1 MSPTKLSRHELAN
14 LVEPS
19 PTNPQTIDAELDAQV
34 QDCHCDGKGGP
45 EAFFVDPDTTG
56 INDAKGAAA

>member
-1 MSPTKLSRHELAN
+1 MSPTKLLPNELTN

-19 PTNPQTIDAELDAQV
+19 PTTPPTYDAEVHNQL

-45 EAFFVDPDTTG
+45 EPFFVSTDTIDPEEV
-56 INDAKGAAA
+56 AA